1 MKDTRVYCVSGWVIW
16 YDRQT
21 GTWWGC
27 PAHAWDTA
35 AANAGWP
42 DSNRAIIARV
52 AGDMVRPADRPTKGE
67 K

>member
-1 MKDTRVYCVSGWVIW
+1 MKDVKIYFVSGWVVW

-21 GTWWGC
+21 RSWWQC
-27 PAHAWDTA
+27 PYNAWDTA

-42 DSNRAIIARV
+42 DSDRAIIARV
-52 AGDMVRPADRPTKGE
+52 AGDQIRPADRPTRGK